1 MRGSGTQIVIGTK
14 FDQPG
19 LAVKKP
25 DGTMAGFDVDVATY
39 VAGQLGYKPD
49 QIEWKEAPS
58 GQRETLIQNGQVD
71 YIVATYSIT
80 DARKQKVDFAG
91 PYLITGQSLLV
102 RADNTDIT
110 GAESLQN
117 GKRLCSVSGSTPA
130 QRIKDKYP
138 GVQLQQYDTYSACI
152 EALRNGAIDA
162 VSTDEVILAG
172 FAAQFPGAF
181 KIIGKPFSTERYGIG
196 LRKGRQRTAQEDQR
210 RAAEDAARR
219 RLEGRLRPQPRAGR
233 DQRAAAPPLDTGASA
248 GQAENVQIFGKYR
261 AQILRAFW
269 TTIQLTVFA
278 AIGALILGTVLA
290 AMRLSPVPM
299 LNWLGTAYVN
309 VVRNTPLTLII
320 LFCSF
325 GLAQTLGITLVDP
338 KSPTSIADSNFRLAV
353 LGLTVYT
360 ASFVCETIRSGVN
373 TIPLGRPRRPGHW
386 ADLRP
391 EHANDPVAAGLS
403 RGDRSAGLGT
413 DRADQEHHHR
423 LGDRG
428 GRGGAA
434 DEGDDREHRG
444 PAGGR
449 HHLRGRLPDPDPAAG
464 AVVRLARQALGGGA
478 MKNATHFECAV
489 SSDARRW
496 AYQKAHSRGGRAM
509 RAARCCSTSLGRV
522 PWYETG

>member
-1 MRGSGTQIVIGTK
+1 MSSRTVRLLVIAMLALALSFAATACGGAGKQITIGTK

-39 VAGQLGYKPD
+39 VAGQLGYSPD

-71 YIVATYSIT
+71 YIVATFSIT

-110 GAESLQN
+110 SAEALQN

-181 KIIGKPFSTERYGIG
+181 KIVGKPFSTERYGIG
-196 LRKGRQRTAQEDQR
+196 LRKGDSELRKKINDAIVKMERDGDWKVAFDKNLGPAGITA
-210 RAAEDAARR
+210 
-219 RLEGRLRPQPRAGR
+219 PPP
-233 DQRAAAPPLDTGASA
+233 PPLDTGASA
-248 GQAENVQIFGKYR
+248 GKAENVQIFSKYR
-261 AQILRAFW
+261 GQILRAFW

-278 AIGALILGTVLA
+278 AIGALILGTALA

-299 LNWLGTAYVN
+299 LNWLGTTYVN

-325 GLAQTLGITLVDP
+325 GLAQTLGLTLTDA
-338 KSPTSIADSNFRLAV
+338 KSSTSIADSNFRLAV

-360 ASFVCETIRSGVN
+360 ASFVCETIRAGIN
-373 TIPLGRPRRPGHW
+373 TIPLGQ
-386 ADLRP
+386 A
-391 EHANDPVAAGLS
+391 EAARSLGLS
-403 RGDRSAGLGT
+403 FGQNMRMILLPQAFRAVIVPLGSVLIALTKNTTIASAIGVAEAALLMKEMIENTAALLAVGSIFAVGFLILTLPLGLLFGW
-413 DRADQEHHHR
+413 
-423 LGDRG
+423 LG
-428 GRGGAA
+428 
-434 DEGDDREHRG
+434 
-444 PAGGR
+444 
-449 HHLRGRLPDPDPAAG
+449 
-464 AVVRLARQALGGGA
+464 
-478 MKNATHFECAV
+478 K
-489 SSDARRW
+489 RW
-496 AYQKAHSRGGRAM
+496 AV
-509 RAARCCSTSLGRV
+509 AR
-522 PWYETG
+522 